1 MSSEP
6 EIDLRSDT
14 VTRPTDAMRD
24 AMRDAEVGNSAL
36 GEDPTIDRFQNE
48 AAETLGKEAALFL
61 PSGTM
66 ANLAATVAWTRP
78 VERPEVVA
86 ESTSHL
92 LLYESAGLA
101 RVAGA
106 MARPVEGERG
116 RMPPEAV
123 EAQLRPAGGPPI
135 KPTTAMLALE
145 QTHNHAGGIV
155 LEPDHLETLA
165 GMAHEHEVP
174 VHLDGAR
181 LFNAATALGEPVSR
195 LAEPADSVMVAL
207 TKGLGAPVG
216 SVLAGSQAFVER
228 AGRAK
233 ALLGGAM
240 RQSGHLAAA
249 ARIAWQ
255 EGPKRLH
262 EDHENARR
270 IAEGLDAIDGL
281 SVDLDLVQSNIV
293 FADVRGLGVDAETF
307 ERAAAEEGVG
317 VDGMMRKTHVRAVT
331 HRDVDADDVDR
342 ALEGLA
348 DAAERLA

>member
-1 MSSEP
+1 MPSEP

-36 GEDPTIDRFQNE
+36 GEDPTVNRFQEE
-48 AAETLGKEAALFL
+48 AAHTLGKEAALFF

-78 VERPEVVA
+78 VERPEVIA
-86 ESTSHL
+86 ESTAHL
-92 LLYESAGLA
+92 LLYESASLA

-106 MARPVEGERG
+106 MARPVEGEHG

-123 EAQLRPAGGPPI
+123 EAELRGSEGPSI

-145 QTHNHAGGIV
+145 QTHNQAGGIV
-155 LEPDHLETLA
+155 LGLDHLETLA
-165 GMAHEHEVP
+165 ELARERDVP
-174 VHLDGAR
+174 VHMDGAR
-181 LFNAATALGEPVSR
+181 LFNAATALGEPVER
-195 LAEPADSVMVAL
+195 VAEPVDSVMVAL

-216 SVLAGSQAFVER
+216 SVLAGPEAFVER
-228 AGRAK
+228 AARAK
-233 ALLGGAM
+233 ALLGGGM

-249 ARIAWQ
+249 GRIAWQ

-262 EDHENARR
+262 EDHENARAL
-270 IAEGLDAIDGL
+270 AEGLDAIEGV
-281 SVDLDLVQSNIV
+281 SVELDLVQSNIV
-293 FADVRGLGVDAETF
+293 FFDVTGLGVDAPTF
-307 ERAAAEEGVG
+307 AEAAAEEGVG
-317 VDGMMRKTHVRAVT
+317 VDGMMRETHVRAVT
-331 HRDVDADDVDR
+331 HRDVDAGDVDR

-348 DAAERLA
+348 DAAAGLR